1 MPIRNLLVAFDGMK
15 GGMSSLRLGLTL
27 AAKHGAHVTG
37 AFAYEGP
44 RVLSAPSRLATRGLS
59 REFRNIAD
67 RIEAQEREA
76 ITRLFHEATEDRLP
90 EDHLTWLDLK
100 GRADTA
106 ITEIG
111 RYFDLTLIGAS
122 AATTDS
128 SPHAARPDVVALR
141 SGKPV
146 LIVPGNWPEDRQ
158 VGHRVVVAWD
168 GQRAAA
174 RALGDAIDLLSPF
187 DEISIVS
194 VGLLESEDDF
204 LARQLR
210 FAIERH
216 GMTPHFIIEKATRS
230 VAKVITKVCE
240 AGGADLL
247 VMGAYEHS
255 KFSEDLIGGT
265 TNDILRDLRIP
276 VLMAH

>member
-15 GGMSSLRLGLTL
+15 GGMSSLRLGLAL
-27 AAKHGAHVTG
+27 AEKHGAHVTG

-44 RVLSAPSRLATRGLS
+44 RVFSETSRLATRGLS
-59 REFRNIAD
+59 REFRNIAN
-67 RIEAQEREA
+67 RIEAEERMA
-76 ITRLFHEATEDRLP
+76 ITRLFHDATAGRLP
-90 EDHLTWLDLK
+90 DDRLTWLDLK

-122 AATTDS
+122 AAATDS
-128 SPHAARPDVVALR
+128 SPHATRPDVVALR

-146 LIVPGNWPEDRQ
+146 LIVPGNWPDGRM
-158 VGHRVVVAWD
+158 VGQRAVVAWD

-174 RALGDAIDLLSPF
+174 RALSDAINLLSPF
-187 DEISIVS
+187 EEVSIVS
-194 VGLLESEDDF
+194 VGVLASEDDF
-204 LARQLR
+204 RARQLR

-216 GMTPHFIIEKATRS
+216 RMTLKFVIEKATRS
-230 VAKVITKVCE
+230 VAKVIEKVCE
-240 AGGADLL
+240 ARGADLL

-265 TNDILRDLRIP
+265 TKDVLRDLRIP